1 MIHPSSL
8 PTYIYIISYRRIS
21 FIAHGPEVIQGRG
34 NDTAAAD
41 SCVFHPDRAEIII
54 IISSEISQMFF
65 HLQIAANSNNY
76 DVGR

>member
-1 MIHPSSL
+1 M
-8 PTYIYIISYRRIS
+8 
-21 FIAHGPEVIQGRG
+21 IQGRG